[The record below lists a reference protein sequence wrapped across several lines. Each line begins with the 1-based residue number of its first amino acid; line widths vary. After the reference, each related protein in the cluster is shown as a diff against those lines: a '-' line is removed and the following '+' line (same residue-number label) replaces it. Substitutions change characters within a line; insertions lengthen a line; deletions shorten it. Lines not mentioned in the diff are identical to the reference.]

1 MEASV
6 INIHQEVI
14 NGCLA
19 GDRAAQYRFYKLY
32 SKAMLNVCYRILND
46 EDEAKDALQEAFIS
60 AFNNFQNYKGQSSIG
75 SWLKRIVV
83 NKALDVIKKR
93 KGIKVELSTNE
104 EEIPDEPSRDEAE
117 VNWEVKKVKDAVR
130 LLPDG
135 FRSVLTMYLIEGYDH
150 KEIAEILNITESTS
164 KSQFNR
170 AKNKLRE
177 ILKDQ
182 DYERQGQA

>member
-1 MEASV
+1 METTV
-6 INIHQEVI
+6 INIHQDVVD
-14 NGCLA
+14 GCLA

-32 SKAMLNVCYRILND
+32 AKAMLNVCYRILND
-46 EDEAKDALQEAFIS
+46 EDEAKDALQEVFIS
-60 AFNNFQNYKGQSSIG
+60 AFNNFQHYKGQSTVG
-75 SWLKRIVV
+75 SWLKRIAV
-83 NKALDVIKKR
+83 NKALDMIKKR
-93 KGIKVELSTNE
+93 KGIKVELSENE
-104 EEIPDEPSRDEAE
+104 EDIPDEPSRDEAE
-117 VNWEVKKVKDAVR
+117 VQWEVKKVKEAVR

-177 ILKDQ
+177 ILKEQ
-182 DYERQGQA
+182 EYEKYG